1 MMFLL
6 GLTLTWTYLSFFLF
20 SLLESYQSHQFLL
33 WLTLNDLLQIV
44 DFYLGKSREGV
55 NRLPHYQDVR
65 GSRISPQSSLQYS
78 QGSYQQT

>member
-6 GLTLTWTYLSFFLF
+6 GAYFDLDLLEFLPLF
-20 SLLESYQSHQFLL
+20 STESYQSHQFLL